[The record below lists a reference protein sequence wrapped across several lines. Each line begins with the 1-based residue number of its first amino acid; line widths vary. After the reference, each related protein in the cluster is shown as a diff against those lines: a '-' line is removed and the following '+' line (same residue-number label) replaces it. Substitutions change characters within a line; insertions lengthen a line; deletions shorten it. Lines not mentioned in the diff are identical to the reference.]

1 MGHSMRLRDIAGP
14 IVLAAAVGALAA
26 PLTAQQPR
34 DLSGRWEL
42 RDRARRDSAVSN
54 EAEAPA
60 TAERPAGRPRGGRSR
75 GGRRSLSEKDRLQI
89 GRLLGMAQVVPAFEI
104 EQTDSTI
111 TVINES
117 GFSYTVYPDGRE
129 TELRLGD
136 DPTIE
141 VKARWKEGHLVV
153 EYKPEGGGKLTETYA
168 LADSGLFLRLEVAV
182 EHSRLPR
189 QVWQSRMYRKLP

>member
-1 MGHSMRLRDIAGP
+1 MM
-14 IVLAAAVGALAA
+14 
-26 PLTAQQPR
+26 
-34 DLSGRWEL
+34 
-42 RDRARRDSAVSN
+42 
-54 EAEAPA
+54 
-60 TAERPAGRPRGGRSR
+60 
-75 GGRRSLSEKDRLQI
+75 
-89 GRLLGMAQVVPAFEI
+89 GMAEVVPAFEI

-136 DPTIE
+136 DLTIE

-189 QVWQSRMYRKLP
+189 RVWQSRMYRKLP